1 MIPLIALIAAA
12 APASTP
18 PSAPSTAPGRVAAVA
33 DAQGFAGMVLLAEG
47 GAVTL
52 EQGFGRKSAT
62 AQRRPGEKSDFLGAD
77 RWRWAS
83 VTKQLVATLAMQDV
97 AAGRLALDAPIT
109 RYLPGFRG
117 PTGNRI
123 TVAMLLGHESGLPDS
138 NANNSAAFRPGFR
151 GSLDPLTGLCAG
163 PVRDQP
169 GASFY
174 YDNCDYIVAGKLL
187 EAVNRQPLATLLTTR
202 ITRPLGMASV
212 AWAGPH
218 VAGAGEEP
226 VNVAAYGAAA
236 ALTGT
241 VRDLWR
247 FDQALID
254 GKLLPKAQRDL
265 MWDGKPA
272 KGFAALGQWAFR
284 VNLRGC
290 KADQLLIERRGNVG
304 NVQVRNYILPER
316 NIVLIAMT
324 NRDTIDFGELWQG
337 AGLGFD
343 LLSAAACAVDA

>member
-1 MIPLIALIAAA
+1 MIALIALLAA
-12 APASTP
+12 AAQPGAPA
-18 PSAPSTAPGRVAAVA
+18 RVDAA
-33 DAQGFAGMVLLAEG
+33 AQSRKFAGMVLLAEG
-47 GAVTL
+47 GTVTL
-52 EQGFGRKSAT
+52 EQGYGLKAASAQPRANQPT
-62 AQRRPGEKSDFLGAD
+62 DFAAGD

-83 VTKQLVATLAMQDV
+83 VTKQIIATMAMQDV

-117 PTGNRI
+117 PTGARI

-138 NANNSAAFRPGFR
+138 NANDGAAFQRGFR

-174 YDNCDYIVAGKLL
+174 YDNCDYLVAGRLL
-187 EAVNRQPLATLLTTR
+187 EAVNRTPLATLLATR

-212 AWAGPH
+212 AWAGAH
-218 VAGAGEEP
+218 VPAASQEGAI
-226 VNVAAYGAAA
+226 NLAAFGSAA

-254 GKLLPKAQRDL
+254 GKLLPMAQRDL
-265 MWDGKPA
+265 MWAGKPGN
-272 KGFAALGQWAFR
+272 GFAALGQWSFR

-290 KADQLLIERRGNVG
+290 ADDVLLIERRGAIG
-304 NVQVRNYILPER
+304 GVQVRNYILPER

-337 AGLGFD
+337 KGLGHD
-343 LLSAAACAVDA
+343 LLSAAACKVEA

>member
-1 MIPLIALIAAA
+1 MIPLIALIAAV
-12 APASTP
+12 TP
-18 PSAPSTAPGRVAAVA
+18 PGAPGRVATVA
-33 DAQGFAGMVLLAEG
+33 EGQGFAGMVLLAEG
-47 GAVTL
+47 GKVTL
-52 EQGFGRKSAT
+52 EQGFGRKSPT
-62 AQRRPGEKSDFLGAD
+62 AQRRAREKSDFLASD
-77 RWRWAS
+77 HWRWSS
-83 VTKQLVATLAMQDV
+83 VTKQVVATLAMQDV

-138 NANNSAAFRPGFR
+138 NANDSAAFRPGYR
-151 GSLDPLTGLCAG
+151 GSLDALTGLCAG

-169 GASFY
+169 GASFF
-174 YDNCDYIVAGKLL
+174 YDNCDYIVAGRLL
-187 EAVNRQPLATLLTTR
+187 EAVNRQPLANLLATR

-212 AWAGPH
+212 TWAGPH
-218 VAGAGEEP
+218 VPGAGEAP

-236 ALTGT
+236 AITGT

-284 VNLRGC
+284 VSLRGC

-337 AGLGFD
+337 AGLGYQ
-343 LLSAAACAVDA
+343 LLSAAACNVDA

>member
-1 MIPLIALIAAA
+1 VIPLIALIAAVVQ
-12 APASTP
+12 PG
-18 PSAPSTAPGRVAAVA
+18 APGRVATVA
-33 DAQGFAGMVLLAEG
+33 DGQGFAGMVLLAEG
-47 GAVTL
+47 GTVTL
-52 EQGFGRKSAT
+52 EQGFGLKSAS
-62 AQRRPGEKSDFLGAD
+62 AQRRARQASDFLPTD

-83 VTKQLVATLAMQDV
+83 TTKQIIATMAMQDV

-138 NANNSAAFRPGFR
+138 NAGDGAAFRPGFR
-151 GSLDPLTGLCAG
+151 GNLDPLTGLCAG

-169 GASFY
+169 GASFF
-174 YDNCDYIVAGKLL
+174 YDNCDYLVAGRLL
-187 EAVNRQPLATLLTTR
+187 EAVNRTPIATLLATR

-218 VAGAGEEP
+218 ITSAGEGAI
-226 VNVAAYGAAA
+226 NLAAFGSAA

-254 GKLLPKAQRDL
+254 GKLLPRAQRDI
-265 MWDGKPA
+265 MWAGKPGN
-272 KGFAALGQWAFR
+272 GFAALGQWAFR

-290 KADQLLIERRGNVG
+290 KDDVLLIERRGAIG
-304 NVQVRNYILPER
+304 GVQVRNYILPER

-337 AGLGFD
+337 SGLGHM

>member
-1 MIPLIALIAAA
+1 MIPLIALIAAV
-12 APASTP
+12 TP
-18 PSAPSTAPGRVAAVA
+18 PGAPGRVATVA
-33 DAQGFAGMVLLAEG
+33 EGQGFAGMMLLSEG
-47 GAVTL
+47 GKVTL
-52 EQGFGRKSAT
+52 EQGFGLKNPR
-62 AQRRPGEKSDFLGAD
+62 AQRRAREKSDFLPTD

-83 VTKQLVATLAMQDV
+83 VTMQIVATMAMQDV

-117 PTGNRI
+117 PTGNRV
-123 TVAMLLGHESGLPDS
+123 TVRMLLGHESGLPDS
-138 NANNSAAFRPGFR
+138 NASDGAAFRPGWR
-151 GSLDPLTGLCAG
+151 GSLDALTGLCAG

-187 EAVNRQPLATLLTTR
+187 EVVNRQPLAQLLTTR

-218 VAGAGEEP
+218 VAGAGEAP
-226 VNVAAYGAAA
+226 VNLAAYGSAA

-247 FDQALID
+247 FDQALMD
-254 GKLLPKAQRDL
+254 GKLLPKAQRDI
-265 MWDGKPA
+265 MWAGKPA
-272 KGFAALGQWAFR
+272 NGFAALGQWSFR
-284 VNLRGC
+284 TALRGC
-290 KADQLLIERRGNVG
+290 KDDVLLVERRGAIG
-304 NVQVRNYILPER
+304 SIQVRNYILPES

-324 NRDTIDFGELWQG
+324 NRDTTDFGELWQ
-337 AGLGFD
+337 ASGLGYE
-343 LLSAAACAVDA
+343 LLSAAACKVDA